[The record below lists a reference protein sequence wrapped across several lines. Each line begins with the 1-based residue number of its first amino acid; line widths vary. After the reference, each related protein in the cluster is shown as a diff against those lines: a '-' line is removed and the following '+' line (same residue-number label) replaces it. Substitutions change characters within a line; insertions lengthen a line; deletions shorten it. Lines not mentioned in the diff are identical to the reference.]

1 MRRWMPIPIFLA
13 LALVP
18 ASVHAQ
24 TVMARVL
31 DQETGGPVVGA
42 LVHLVDGAGTRVGNQ
57 LTDRLG
63 RAMFADVSDGAYR
76 VRVEMIGHETTSSQR
91 FEVSTG
97 SPVQLEVLIPSSAIA
112 LEGIEVSAGERCQ
125 VRPEEGLATARVWD
139 EARKALEAASFTDRS
154 DLYRYQTET
163 YVRDLDRD
171 GRVMLREERASRV
184 AYLRVPFASLPA
196 EELIRD
202 GFLQPDESRSSVY
215 YAPDAQ
221 VLLSDP
227 FLDTHCLRL
236 REGDDDA
243 AGLIGVGFEPVPS
256 RPRDVVDIRGV
267 LWLDPA
273 TWELRWLE
281 YRYVNIPPEAD
292 TGLVGG
298 FVEFQRMDDGTWIV
312 PEWWI
317 RMPSLVR
324 ERDFSG
330 NMRTRV
336 DGYRQT
342 GGRVTEVRSAGGEA
356 LMRGETAA
364 IEGFVQDSLGV
375 MPKQGVRV
383 GVVGSSQMVFTDAE
397 GQFTIGGLTDGVYRL
412 RFVDDEL
419 ESYGLEPDP
428 VEQSAT
434 RGEVS
439 TVYFRMPSVS
449 ELAFEA
455 CREEAAA
462 RRAALIERT
471 GTPLEATPPASAAL
485 PEGTAM
491 LAGRV
496 VDASSGRA
504 LPGVTVQIRWENFRV
519 RAVPGGGAI
528 ESDIIGFSPVT
539 DERGY
544 YRACGVPQDTR
555 LRITLIRD
563 GETVRADSVRVPA
576 FTRAV
581 SADLAWRP

>member
-1 MRRWMPIPIFLA
+1 MRQWIPMVIVS
-13 LALVP
+13 ALVSTP
-18 ASVHAQ
+18 VAAGAQ

-31 DQETGGPVVGA
+31 DEETGGPVTGA
-42 LVHLVDGAGTRVGNQ
+42 LVHLVDGAGGPVRDQ
-57 LTDRLG
+57 LTDPLG
-63 RAMFADVSDGAYR
+63 RAIFADVSDGAYR
-76 VRVEMIGHETTSSQR
+76 VRVEMIGRATTSSQL
-91 FEVSTG
+91 FEVAAG
-97 SPVQLEVLIPSSAIA
+97 SPVQLELRLPSSAIV

-154 DLYRYQTET
+154 NLYRYRTET
-163 YVRDLDRD
+163 YERDLDGD
-171 GRVMLREERASRV
+171 GRVVLREEGSSRV
-184 AYLRVPFASLPA
+184 AYLRVPFTSLPA
-196 EELIRD
+196 EDLIRD
-202 GFLQPDESRSSVY
+202 GFLQPDESRANVY
-215 YAPDAQ
+215 YAPDAE

-236 REGDDDA
+236 REGEDEA
-243 AGLIGVGFEPVPS
+243 EGLIGVGFEPVPS
-256 RPRDVVDIRGV
+256 RDRDVVDIRGV

-273 TWELRWLE
+273 TSELRWLE

-298 FVEFQRMDDGTWIV
+298 FVEFRRMDDGTWIV

-317 RMPSLVR
+317 RMPLLVR
-324 ERDFSG
+324 DRDFSG
-330 NMRTRV
+330 NIRTRV

-397 GQFTIGGLTDGVYRL
+397 GRFEVGGLMDGVYRL

-419 ESYGLEPDP
+419 ESYGLEPDL

-434 RGEVS
+434 RGEVG

-449 ELAFEA
+449 ELAFQA

-471 GTPLEATPPASAAL
+471 GTPLEAAPPASAAL

-496 VDASSGRA
+496 VDASNGRA
-504 LPGVTVQIRWENFRV
+504 LAGVTVRITWEDFRV

-528 ESDIIGFSPVT
+528 ESDVVGLSDVT

-555 LRITLIRD
+555 LRTTLLRD
-563 GETVRADSVRVPA
+563 GEELRADSVWVPA

-581 SADLAWRP
+581 ALDLAWRP

>member
-1 MRRWMPIPIFLA
+1 MKRWFPIPLFLA

-18 ASVHAQ
+18 SAAHAQ

-31 DQETGGPVVGA
+31 DQETGDPVVGA
-42 LVHLVDGAGTRVGNQ
+42 LVHLIDGAGARVGNQ

-63 RAMFADVSDGAYR
+63 RAMFADVSDGGYR

-91 FEVSTG
+91 FDVSTG
-97 SPVQLEVLIPSSAIA
+97 APVQLDVLLPSSAIA

-154 DLYRYQTET
+154 NVYRYQTET

-171 GRVMLREERASRV
+171 GRVVLREEGASRV
-184 AYLRVPFASLPA
+184 AYLRVPFSSLPA
-196 EELIRD
+196 EDLIRD
-202 GFLQPDESRSSVY
+202 GFLQPDENGTNVY

-221 VLLSDP
+221 VLLSDA

-236 REGDDDA
+236 RSGEDEA
-243 AGLIGVGFEPVPS
+243 EGLIGVGFEPIPD
-256 RPRDVVDIRGV
+256 RDRRVVDISGV

-273 TWELRWLE
+273 TSELRWLE
-281 YRYVNIPPEAD
+281 YEYVNIPPEAD

-298 FVEFQRMDDGTWIV
+298 YVEFQRMEDGTWIV

-324 ERDFSG
+324 DRDFSG

-342 GGRVTEVRSAGGEA
+342 GGRVTEVRSAGGES

-383 GVVGSSQMVFTDAE
+383 GIIGSSQMVFTDAE
-397 GQFTIGGLTDGVYRL
+397 GRFTIGGLTDGVYRL
-412 RFVDDEL
+412 RFVDDGL

-428 VEQSAT
+428 VEQSVT

-449 ELAFEA
+449 ELAFEV
-455 CREEAAA
+455 CREEAAN

-471 GTPLEATPPASAAL
+471 GTPLEARAPASAAL

-491 LAGRV
+491 LGGRV
-496 VDASSGRA
+496 VDASNDRP
-504 LPGVTVQIRWENFRV
+504 LPGVTVHITWDDFRV
-519 RAVPGGGAI
+519 AVVPGGGAI
-528 ESDIIGFSPVT
+528 ESDMLGLTVET

-555 LRITLIRD
+555 LRATIVRD
-563 GETVRADSVRVPA
+563 GEEFRADSVWVPA
-576 FTRAV
+576 FTRALA
-581 SADLAWRP
+581 ADLTWQP

>member
-1 MRRWMPIPIFLA
+1 MRRWIPMAMTAALTLA
-13 LALVP
+13 P
-18 ASVHAQ
+18 ASGDAQ

-31 DQETGGPVVGA
+31 DQETGGPVTGA
-42 LVHLVDGAGTRVGNQ
+42 LVHLLDGAGGPVRDQ

-63 RAMFADVSDGAYR
+63 RAMFAGLSDGAYR
-76 VRVEMIGHETTSSQR
+76 VRVEMIGRETTSSQR
-91 FEVSTG
+91 FEVAAG
-97 SPVQLEVLIPSSAIA
+97 SPVQLDVLLPSSAIA
-112 LEGIEVSAGERCQ
+112 LDGIEVSAGERCR

-154 DLYRYQTET
+154 NLYRYRTET

-171 GRVMLREERASRV
+171 GRVVLREEGSSRV
-184 AYLRVPFASLPA
+184 AYLRVPFTSLPA
-196 EELIRD
+196 EDLVRD
-202 GFLQPDESRSSVY
+202 GFLQAGEGRTSVY

-236 REGDDDA
+236 REGEDEA
-243 AGLIGVGFEPVPS
+243 EGLIGVGFEPVPS
-256 RPRDVVDIRGV
+256 RDRDVVDIEGV

-273 TWELRWLE
+273 TSELRWLE
-281 YRYVNIPPEAD
+281 YRYVNVPPEAN

-298 FVEFQRMDDGTWIV
+298 FVEFRRMDEGTWIV

-317 RMPSLVR
+317 RMPLLVMD
-324 ERDFSG
+324 RDFSG

-342 GGRVTEVRSAGGEA
+342 GGRVTEVQSAGGEA

-364 IEGFVQDSLGV
+364 IEGFVQDSLGI

-383 GVVGSSQMVFTDAE
+383 GVVGSSQMVFTDEE
-397 GQFTIGGLTDGVYRL
+397 GRFTIGGLTDGVYRI

-428 VEQSAT
+428 IEQSAT
-434 RGEVS
+434 RGEVRS
-439 TVYFRMPSVS
+439 VYFRMPSVS

-462 RRAALIERT
+462 RRAALVERA
-471 GTPLEATPPASAAL
+471 GAPLDVTPPASSAL

-496 VDASSGRA
+496 IDGSNGRA
-504 LPGVTVQIRWENFRV
+504 LPGVTVRITWEDFRV

-528 ESDIIGFSPVT
+528 ESDMMGFSPVT

-555 LRITLIRD
+555 LRTTLVRN
-563 GETVRADSVRVPA
+563 GEEVRGDSLWVPA
-576 FTRAV
+576 FTRALA
-581 SADLAWRP
+581 ADLTWRP